1 MGHGAVWN
9 KGGKTPYIAKFENTD
24 PTKNDETID
33 NFIGIS
39 IDGKDLVRD
48 KDYVAKAGSVITE
61 IRPEYMETLGAGSH
75 TLTAYFMDGDPVSVN
90 FTVKAAA
97 AEGAGTGAGHSLTGT
112 TVTKVSVV
120 KTGDSFSWTPVFMFM
135 AAVIALAVVVVFE
148 KRRKQ
153 QR

>member
-1 MGHGAVWN
+1 M
-9 KGGKTPYIAKFENTD
+9 
-24 PTKNDETID
+24 
-33 NFIGIS
+33 GIS
-39 IDGKDLVRD
+39 IDGKELVRD
-48 KDYVAKAGSVITE
+48 QDYVAKAGSVITE
-61 IRPEYMETLGAGSH
+61 IRPEYMETLGAGTH

-90 FTVKAAA
+90 FTVKAS

-120 KTGDSFSWTPVFMFM
+120 KTGDSFSWTPVFMSM
-135 AAVIALAVVVVFE
+135 AAIIALAAVVVFE